1 MNFPWDAEP
10 IKAIIDAF
18 DCIVQSVENVQ
29 DEQNVIEDHE
39 NTSK

>member
-10 IKAIIDAF
+10 VKTIIDIF
-18 DCIVQSVENVQ
+18 DCVVQSVENVQ